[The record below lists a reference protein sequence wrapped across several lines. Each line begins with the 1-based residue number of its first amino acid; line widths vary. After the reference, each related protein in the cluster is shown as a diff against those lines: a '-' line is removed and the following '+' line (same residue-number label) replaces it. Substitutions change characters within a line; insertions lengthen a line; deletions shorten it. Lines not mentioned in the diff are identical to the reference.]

1 MRQRHYQPFRVVI
14 SFLLLG
20 ILEERSL
27 LSFLSPWGPMTEV
40 GGGLCLFIIIII
52 IYPCAPCSRIYP
64 PVSTIVSRLLSYRD
78 NVGLKP
84 QCAG

>member
-1 MRQRHYQPFRVVI
+1 MRQRHYVPFRVVI

-20 ILEERSL
+20 ILEERSF
-27 LSFLSPWGPMTEV
+27 LSLLSPWGPITEV
-40 GGGLCLFIIIII
+40 GGGLCVFIIII
-52 IYPCAPCSRIYP
+52 IYPCAACSRIYP
-64 PVSTIVSRLLSYRD
+64 PVSAIVSRLLSYRD